1 LRHAG
6 PVPHFS
12 PAMNDTKRRNKTL
25 PILLLAVAAV
35 LIAFAVYHVLRD
47 GSWNLPADAKSLK
60 NPLTPTAANL
70 AAAKKTYE
78 QKCVNCHG
86 DEGKGDGSDA
96 MMYDPAPSD
105 LTNGTKMNKRTDGQI
120 FYQITEGKKPMPSY
134 RNKLSDEQRW
144 QLVLLVRS
152 FAAQPAGGGSSTS
165 SGHN

>member
-1 LRHAG
+1 
-6 PVPHFS
+6 
-12 PAMNDTKRRNKTL
+12 MTDTKRRNKIL
-25 PILLLAVAAV
+25 PVVLLVVAAL
-35 LIAFAVYHVLRD
+35 LIAFAAYRAIHD
-47 GSWNLPADAKSLK
+47 GSWNVPADAKSLK
-60 NPLTPTAANL
+60 NPLTLSAANL

-78 QKCVNCHG
+78 AKCVNCHG

-96 MMYDPAPSD
+96 MMYDPAPAD
-105 LTNGTKMNKRTDGQI
+105 LTNAAKISKRTDGQI

-152 FAAQPAGGGSSTS
+152 FAAQPAGGGNAGSPR

>member
-1 LRHAG
+1 MREA
-6 PVPHFS
+6 
-12 PAMNDTKRRNKTL
+12 KRRNKTL
-25 PILLLAVAAV
+25 PLTLLACVAI
-35 LIAFAVYHVLRD
+35 LIAFAAYHAWRD
-47 GSWNLPADAKSLK
+47 GAWKLPAYAQSLK

-78 QKCVNCHG
+78 AKCVNCHG

-96 MMYDPAPSD
+96 MMYDPQPSD
-105 LTNGTKMNKRTDGQI
+105 LTNAAKLNKRTDGQI

-134 RNKLSDEQRW
+134 KDKLSDEQRW

-152 FAAQPAGGGSSTS
+152 FAAQPAGGSSTG